1 MISKVI
7 FGLSVLLVMYFLPVM
22 IFRGV
27 YKQSINWSTFLL
39 FALGATGMIL
49 FFCHI
54 Y

>member
-7 FGLSVLLVMYFLPVM
+7 FGLSVFLVANYLPV
-22 IFRGV
+22 IILRGIR
-27 YKQSINWSTFLL
+27 KQAINWPTFSL
-39 FALGATGMIL
+39 FALGATGVIL

>member
-7 FGLSVLLVMYFLPVM
+7 FGLSVLLVMYYLPVIILKGIRGQGISWPTFLP
-22 IFRGV
+22 
-27 YKQSINWSTFLL
+27 
-39 FALGATGMIL
+39 FAFGATGMVL